1 VFSRIVRSLSLALCA
16 ASLTLPASASEFKL
30 SNKPGERIVRES
42 MTIEGGYMQP
52 IILESGRENR
62 PREQSDAYFVAHIK
76 AASANPF
83 GFSKFA
89 WIPFLRVSY
98 LLEKPDSGWKE
109 EGALAAAIG
118 KFGPHY
124 GANVKLDGVGKYR
137 YTVRVAPPD
146 GGINRLVDTENGVTW
161 WKPFEVSWNFTYLG
175 LGKKGVIG
183 ATGGY

>member
-1 VFSRIVRSLSLALCA
+1 VFSRLFRVLSLAFCA
-16 ASLTLPASASEFKL
+16 AGLTLPASASEFKL
-30 SNKPGERIVRES
+30 SNMQNERIVRES
-42 MTIEGGYMQP
+42 MTIEGAYMQP

-98 LLEKPDSGWKE
+98 LLEKLDSGWKD
-109 EGALAAAIG
+109 EGALTAAVG

-124 GANVKLDGVGKYR
+124 GANVKLDGGGKYR

-146 GGINRLVDTENGVTW
+146 GGLNRLADTENGVTW
-161 WKPFEVSWNFTYLG
+161 WKPFEVSWKFTYLG